1 MKRIGWSNIW
11 KPHNTSDREYSRNRF
26 NNMKQCNV
34 TNREFHLALQ
44 WSTKSN
50 VILTRTLPYS
60 SNNYSDNLDNE
71 NGSKRLIRMRSV
83 PRVVAL
89 QRAVAINKGPMMI
102 KLMTILTITTNKSL
116 KINWFAIRTK
126 GGAKA
131 GQYQMMKIKLMTN
144 RK

>member
-11 KPHNTSDREYSRNRF
+11 KPHNTSDRENSRNRF

-44 WSTKSN
+44 WSTKSRQIN

-60 SNNYSDNLDNE
+60 NTNYSDNLDNE

-83 PRVVAL
+83 PRVVAS

-102 KLMTILTITTNKSL
+102 KLMTILTIATNKSL
-116 KINWFAIRTK
+116 TRLIGLRFVPRVVPRLASTRWWK
-126 GGAKA
+126 
-131 GQYQMMKIKLMTN
+131 
-144 RK
+144 